1 MIVEALLMRTIA
13 AVAASAVLG
22 WIVLAA
28 DASAQQKPE
37 IFQAGQQ
44 QFGANLAVSG
54 FDTVAYHTQNLP
66 VPGTGTYR
74 VSWKG
79 AEWRFATQQNRDL
92 FVQNPERYAP
102 QFGGYCAFAVAFGTT
117 TAADP
122 RVFAIR
128 NGKLYLNLNASV
140 QSQWTRDQDN
150 LIRRAEQNWPRVLQ

>member
-1 MIVEALLMRTIA
+1 MRTNAATAAAALIGVALLA
-13 AVAASAVLG
+13 GSSGSA
-22 WIVLAA
+22 
-28 DASAQQKPE
+28 DAQQKPE
-37 IFQAGQQ
+37 IFQAGQD
-44 QFGANLAVSG
+44 QFGTNLAVSG

-66 VPGTGTYR
+66 VPGTGAFR

-102 QFGGYCAFAVAFGTT
+102 QFGGYCAFAVAFGSTT
-117 TAADP
+117 SADP
-122 RVFAIR
+122 RVFAVR

-150 LIRRAEQNWPRVLQ
+150 LIRRAEQNWPRVLR